1 MKLIK
6 FAYMGRRLFA
16 EIDLEHKCIF
26 GLMNCDDPDSNFGG
40 IRVTTEADGGEFF
53 KSVQKYLTDEGYF
66 EHPELLNN
74 E

>member
-1 MKLIK
+1 
-6 FAYMGRRLFA
+6 
-16 EIDLEHKCIF
+16 
-26 GLMNCDDPDSNFGG
+26 MNCDDPDSNFGG

>member
-66 EHPELLNN
+66 ENQN
-74 E
+74 F